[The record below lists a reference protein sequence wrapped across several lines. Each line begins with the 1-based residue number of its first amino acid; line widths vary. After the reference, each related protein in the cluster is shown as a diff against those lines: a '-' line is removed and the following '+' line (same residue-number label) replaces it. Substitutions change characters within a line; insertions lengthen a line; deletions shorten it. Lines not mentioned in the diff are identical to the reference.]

1 MKTPALIIALLF
13 STAAAAGAASAADAN
28 AAPGAQSPQQPTR
41 LAGWF
46 EVGDREQHGERRH
59 HGRHRDDDDGERHG
73 GHHGDDD
80 RDRDRDGDHAGRGGE
95 NRPADPNAANAP
107 VPDNGVFNGEA
118 RPKVEVQ

>member
-1 MKTPALIIALLF
+1 MKTPALIIALLL
-13 STAAAAGAASAADAN
+13 STAAAGAASAADAN
-28 AAPGAQSPQQPTR
+28 AAPGAQSPQPTR

-59 HGRHRDDDDGERHG
+59 HGRHRDDDDDDDGERHG
-73 GHHGDDD
+73 EHHGD
-80 RDRDRDGDHAGRGGE
+80 RDRDHAGGGGE

-107 VPDNGVFNGEA
+107 VPDNGVFNGKA

>member
-1 MKTPALIIALLF
+1 MKTPALIIALLL
-13 STAAAAGAASAADAN
+13 STAAAGAASAADAT
-28 AAPGAQSPQQPTR
+28 AAPGAQSPQQTTR

-59 HGRHRDDDDGERHG
+59 HGRHRDDDDDDDGERHG
-73 GHHGDDD
+73 EHHGD
-80 RDRDRDGDHAGRGGE
+80 RDRDHAGRGSE

-107 VPDNGVFNGEA
+107 VPDNGVFNGKT